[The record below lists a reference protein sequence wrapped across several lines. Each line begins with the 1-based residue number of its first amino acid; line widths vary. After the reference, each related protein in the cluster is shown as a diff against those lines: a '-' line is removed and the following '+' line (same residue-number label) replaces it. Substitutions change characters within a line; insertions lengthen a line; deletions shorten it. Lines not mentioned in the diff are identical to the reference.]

1 MMRMDLGSIIRQL
14 KSIEIKFNQS
24 NSPTERYALLNAL
37 NHICDNDL
45 RYAEDHWVMEQY
57 RAAMLSEQGVEIK

>member
-1 MMRMDLGSIIRQL
+1 MMRMDLSKILKQL
-14 KSIEIKFNQS
+14 KSIEIKFNLS
-24 NSPTERYALLNAL
+24 SSPTERYALLNAL

-57 RAAMLSEQGVEIK
+57 RKAMLSEHGVEVK

>member
-1 MMRMDLGSIIRQL
+1 MMLMDLSKMLGQI
-14 KSIEIKFNQS
+14 KDIETKFNKS
-24 NSPTERYALLNAL
+24 KSPTERYALLNAL

-57 RAAMLSEQGVEIK
+57 RAAMLSEQGVEMK